1 MTFNSENQITT
12 TGYGYDGAGNLTK
25 NPKLSAITYTGA
37 DQLKTVTKAGTTYT
51 YKHAGADNN
60 ELLSQQTPKG
70 TYTFGY
76 GRPAQSGVPTIET
89 ASKDGHTANV
99 ISDPVTGQPLMLR
112 TSSGMQ
118 AMYVYDG
125 TPGSPIALITNAAYQ
140 AFAYDYD
147 PYGLPTLTATSGGNG
162 VDQNPYAFAG
172 GIQDR
177 TTDWVHY
184 GNRYYD
190 PTTGTWTQRDTLDNP
205 LSPQD
210 ANRYT
215 YAGGDPINNVDPS
228 GNQIPLWVCEDYVST
243 IQYFI
248 GFSTFG
254 IGGYASSLVA
264 NHLPSGPPCSN
275 ADVDYGRF
283 VAP

>member
-1 MTFNSENQITT
+1 M
-12 TGYGYDGAGNLTK
+12 
-25 NPKLSAITYTGA
+25 
-37 DQLKTVTKAGTTYT
+37 TKAGTTYT

-89 ASKDGHTANV
+89 ASKDGQTANV

-215 YAGGDPINNVDPS
+215 YAGGDPINNVDPT
-228 GNQIPLWVCEDYVST
+228 GQGLGGKIALAYGV
-243 IQYFI
+243 I
-248 GFSTFG
+248 GFACGVAG
-254 IGGYASSLVA
+254 ILTAGAGFAACSIIYGGAGLITA
-264 NHLPSGPPCSN
+264 GICELPK
-275 ADVDYGRF
+275 GRNSDC
-283 VAP
+283 

>member
-1 MTFNSENQITT
+1 MGVFRSTT
-12 TGYGYDGAGNLTK
+12 SGGA
-25 NPKLSAITYTGA
+25 
-37 DQLKTVTKAGTTYT
+37 
-51 YKHAGADNN
+51 NN

-76 GRPAQSGVPTIET
+76 GRPAQTGVPTIET
-89 ASKDGHTANV
+89 ASKDGQTANV

-147 PYGLPTLTATSGGNG
+147 PYGLPTLTATSGGLG

-177 TTDWVHY
+177 TIDWVHY

-215 YAGGDPINNVDPS
+215 YAGGDPVNNVDPA
-228 GNQIPLWVCEDYVST
+228 GNYSSKDCVHD
-243 IQYFI
+243 I
-248 GFSTFG
+248 GLQVGTG
-254 IGGYASSLVA
+254 LVGGAIGGFFAAGVGV
-264 NHLPSGPPCSN
+264 LPGATIGGLTGAATGAFTC
-275 ADVDYGRF
+275 AYQAVTT
-283 VAP
+283 

>member
-1 MTFNSENQITT
+1 
-12 TGYGYDGAGNLTK
+12 
-25 NPKLSAITYTGA
+25 
-37 DQLKTVTKAGTTYT
+37 
-51 YKHAGADNN
+51 
-60 ELLSQQTPKG
+60 
-70 TYTFGY
+70 
-76 GRPAQSGVPTIET
+76 
-89 ASKDGHTANV
+89 
-99 ISDPVTGQPLMLR
+99 MLR

-162 VDQNPYAFAG
+162 VDQNPYTFAG

-228 GNQIPLWVCEDYVST
+228 GQWSSYGKDIYSRVVGGLVGALSAAVGGALGGAPGAYVAGTCMGGLTTGASRRALDGQGTTVAQEGVDCVTGLIPYS
-243 IQYFI
+243 
-248 GFSTFG
+248 
-254 IGGYASSLVA
+254 
-264 NHLPSGPPCSN
+264 
-275 ADVDYGRF
+275 
-283 VAP
+283 